1 MCLKKCKRIWYMLT
15 TGVMTERVIEKMP
28 RYYYDDF
35 GDVCIKKHKIDGL
48 ARLTSKQAK
57 KRMLNWLYANNVC
70 DAESLIGLATKT
82 EVMRRV
88 SMDTVVA
95 KYLFYNKMQEDI
107 EFVF

>member
-1 MCLKKCKRIWYMLT
+1 
-15 TGVMTERVIEKMP
+15 MT

-35 GDVCIKKHKIDGL
+35 GDVCIKKYKIDGI

-57 KRMLNWLYANNVC
+57 KRMVDWLYANSVC

-82 EVMRRV
+82 EVMRCV
-88 SMDTVVA
+88 SMDVVVE
-95 KYLFYNKMQEDI
+95 KYLFYNKMHEDI